1 MKEQF
6 EIILDKTDNSIRFTD
21 GLRDELKSLFSGC
34 HINFLLGAG
43 FSYGILN
50 TLDNLE
56 CLFESLRV
64 FRSENDTKNKRATIL
79 KGYLYWMFFSE
90 CIYPVSQLGFKDT
103 KLDPYRE
110 FSNCL
115 YRILSERGNPVLH
128 RQCNIF
134 TTNYDPVN
142 EIAFDRSKC
151 ICNDGFE
158 GRINPVF
165 STDNYSKVYFREAL
179 FSNRKAEIPSVN
191 LIKVHGSVTWRM
203 DDDSVVYQDYR
214 SGLAEFYDRHNTCFD
229 DAMVERI
236 KEEFN
241 SVNEGNVNDL
251 LSAALNKN
259 YFDTKYG
266 DIPEIDKMLT
276 EYTYTI
282 PIVNP
287 TKEKFMHTLLNK
299 NYYELLRIYTN
310 ELEKENVLLVS
321 FGFSFRDEHILDLT
335 KRSLINPSLKLLI
348 FCYTKTEIEQFKKRF
363 GEIKNNNISYVFIKD
378 GYLTITEFNKILR
391 HIHS

>member
-1 MKEQF
+1 MKEQY
-6 EIILDKTDNSIRFTD
+6 EITIDTTKSIKCPD
-21 GLRDELKSLFSGC
+21 DLMRDLKSLFSGS

-50 TLDNLE
+50 TLGNLE

-64 FRSENDTKNKRATIL
+64 YRSDDISKAKRALIL

-90 CIYPVSQLGFKDT
+90 SVYPASFL
-103 KLDPYRE
+103 KLNDSKLTPYYE

-115 YRILSERGNPVLH
+115 YKILSERGNPVLH

-134 TTNYDPVN
+134 TTNYDPIN

-158 GRINPVF
+158 GRIFPIF
-165 STDNYSKVYFREAL
+165 STDNFSKVYFREAL
-179 FSNRKAEIPSVN
+179 FSNRKAEIPSIN
-191 LIKVHGSVTWRM
+191 LVKVHGSVTWKM
-203 DDDSVVYQDYR
+203 DDDSVIYQDYKR
-214 SGLAEFYDRHNTCFD
+214 GLSDFYNKYNSYFD
-229 DAMVERI
+229 ANIIDSIRTIFRGVDESNVDSLLKTTMDGNLFDIKFTDIPVI
-236 KEEFN
+236 KE
-241 SVNEGNVNDL
+241 
-251 LSAALNKN
+251 
-259 YFDTKYG
+259 
-266 DIPEIDKMLT
+266 MLD
-276 EYTYTI
+276 EYSNNI

-335 KRSLINPSLKLLI
+335 KRSLINPSLKLLV
-348 FCYTKTEIEQFKKRF
+348 FCFDKKEVDQYKLRF
-363 GEIKNNNISYVFIKD
+363 GEIKNNNISYVYTKD
-378 GYLTITEFNKILR
+378 SNLTINEFNTILGQ
-391 HIHS
+391 IHA